1 MTSVEHTGVKGGLMR
16 NHLQRLRWFALA
28 FLLVL
33 GSSKTGGA
41 DDFYKGKTI
50 RMVVATTPGGGFDA
64 YSRMLARHM
73 GKHIPGNPTFAVEN
87 MPGAAFLIG
96 TNYLYRQ
103 AKPDGLTLGNWIGTL
118 VLHQLTGRKGIEFD
132 ARKFEYVG
140 APVKN
145 HDTCVMAR
153 GSGIDSAQ
161 KWLSATTPVK
171 MGATPPGS
179 TPYDNAA
186 VLKDALGLPMQIV
199 TGYKGTAE
207 IRLAIDANEVAG
219 LCGLAWA
226 SIKVTWRKQLDSG
239 DVKVVL
245 QNTASAHPELPN
257 VPLAVSFAKNDAARK
272 LIQLAL
278 HDVGAITYL
287 YSFPPGTPK
296 DRVQI
301 MRRAFQA
308 TLQDGEFV
316 AEAKKGN
323 FELDPVTGEEVEK
336 IVNGFFKADE
346 ATVNRMR
353 ELLK

>member
-1 MTSVEHTGVKGGLMR
+1 MSYRLVRDALSTFVFGVVCS
-16 NHLQRLRWFALA
+16 WVTFATA
-28 FLLVL
+28 Q
-33 GSSKTGGA
+33 
-41 DDFYKGKTI
+41 DFYKGKSI
-50 RMVVATTPGGGFDA
+50 RLIVATTPGGGFDA

-73 GKHIPGNPTFAVEN
+73 GKHIAGNPTLVVEN
-87 MPGAAFLIG
+87 MPGAAFMIG

-118 VLHQLTGRKGIEFD
+118 VLHQVMGRSGIEFD

-140 APVKN
+140 APIKN
-145 HDTCVMAR
+145 HDTCIMTRA
-153 GSGIDSAQ
+153 SGIDTMQ
-161 KWLSATTPVK
+161 KWMSAPAPIK

-179 TPYDNAA
+179 TPYDNAV

-199 TGYKGTAE
+199 SGYKGTAE
-207 IRLAIDANEVAG
+207 IRLAIDAGEVAG

-226 SIKVTWRKQLDSG
+226 STKVTWRKQLEAG
-239 DVKVVL
+239 EVKVVL
-245 QNTASAHPELPN
+245 QNAAAAHPELAD
-257 VPLAVSFAKNDAARK
+257 VPTAISFAKTEAGRK

-296 DRVQI
+296 ERVKIFRQ
-301 MRRAFQA
+301 AFEA
-308 TLQDGEFV
+308 TLKDSEFL

-323 FELDPVTGEEVEK
+323 FEIDPVTGEELEK
-336 IVNGFFKADE
+336 IVKGFFKADP
-346 ATVNRMR
+346 ATVNRLR

>member
-1 MTSVEHTGVKGGLMR
+1 MQLP
-16 NHLQRLRWFALA
+16 LRQGIPSLLALLLAMGFAGRA
-28 FLLVL
+28 
-33 GSSKTGGA
+33 KA
-41 DDFYKGKTI
+41 DEFYKGKTI
-50 RMVVATTPGGGFDA
+50 RLVVATTPGGGFDA

-73 GKHIPGNPTFAVEN
+73 GKHIPGNPAFAVEN

-103 AKPDGLTLGNWIGTL
+103 AKPDGLTMGNWIGTL
-118 VLHQLTGRKGIEFD
+118 VLHQLTGRSGIEFD
-132 ARKFEYVG
+132 ARKFEYIG

-153 GSGIDSAQ
+153 ASGIDSAQ
-161 KWLSATTPVK
+161 KWLASATPVK

-186 VLKDALGLPMQIV
+186 VLKDALGLPMQII

-239 DVKVVL
+239 EVKVVL
-245 QNTASAHPELPN
+245 QNTAAAHAELPD
-257 VPLAVSFAKNDAARK
+257 VPLAISFAKTDAGKK

-287 YSFPPGTPK
+287 YSFPPATPK

-301 MRRAFQA
+301 MRRAFQS
-308 TLQDGEFV
+308 TLKDPEFV
-316 AEAKKGN
+316 AEARKGN
-323 FELDPVTGEEVEK
+323 FELDPVAGEELEK
-336 IVNGFFKADE
+336 IVGGLFKADPS
-346 ATVNRMR
+346 TVNRLR